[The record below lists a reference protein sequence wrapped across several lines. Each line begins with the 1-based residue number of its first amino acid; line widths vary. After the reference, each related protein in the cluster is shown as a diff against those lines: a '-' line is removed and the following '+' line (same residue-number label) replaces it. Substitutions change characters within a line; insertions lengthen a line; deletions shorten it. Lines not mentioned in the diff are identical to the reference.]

1 VLKSCAAKAA
11 IVAAD
16 ERESG
21 ARALLNLGHTF
32 GHALEAECGFSD
44 ELLHGEA
51 VAVGMVMAFDL
62 SALLGLCPSED
73 AARVARH
80 LAAVGLPTTLAAIS
94 GRAWGPERLIELMRR
109 DKKVR
114 DGRMTFVLARGIGSA
129 VLREDVSI
137 DDLRELLN
145 IAVAA

>member
-1 VLKSCAAKAA
+1 A
-11 IVAAD
+11 IVADD
-16 ERESG
+16 EREGG

-62 SALLGLCPSED
+62 SVLLGLCPPED

-80 LAAVGLPTTLAAIS
+80 LAAVGLPTRPAAIS
-94 GRAWGPERLIELMRR
+94 GRAWEPERLIELMRR

-114 DGRMTFVLARGIGSA
+114 DGRVTFVLARGIGQA
-129 VLREDVSI
+129 VLRDDVRL
-137 DDLRELLN
+137 DDLRELLSV
-145 IAVAA
+145 AVAA